1 MNAGQIHS
9 FNSCFNSVFITM
21 QITNA
26 VGLKEWAI
34 VIEALLQGRQLILLR
49 KGGLQDDG
57 GRFRPEHKEF
67 FLFPTYTH
75 QHGEGIKDAE
85 RHRFLKAVRPQ
96 LQDTV
101 ELRSY
106 ATVVYGAQLKK
117 WEEVAAL
124 EPFHIWSAE
133 EIRERFDRR
142 APDLTMLALRVYRLP
157 RVIPIPVEPWF
168 DGCRSWVTLDTS
180 VVTDH
185 PVPVLSEKKFLD
197 KLNMVKRALA
207 GKRE

>member
-1 MNAGQIHS
+1 
-9 FNSCFNSVFITM
+9 M

-34 VIEALLQGRQLILLR
+34 IIEALLQGRQLILLR
-49 KGGLQDDG
+49 KGGLQDEG
-57 GRFRPEHKEF
+57 GRFRPEHREF

-75 QHGEGIKDAE
+75 QQGEGIKEAE
-85 RHRFLKAVRPQ
+85 RRFLKSVKSRA
-96 LQDTV
+96 DDYI
-101 ELRSY
+101 ELRAY
-106 ATVVYGAQLKK
+106 ATVVFGMQLKK
-117 WEEVAAL
+117 WEKVAAL

-142 APDLTMLALRVYRLP
+142 EPDLTMLALRVYRLP
-157 RVIPIPVEPWF
+157 RVIPIAEEPWF
-168 DGCRSWVTLDTS
+168 EGCRSWVTLDTS
-180 VVTDH
+180 VVTDN

-197 KLNMVKRALA
+197 KLSMVKRALA